1 MDQVK
6 GKAVAFVYVP
16 AQVVSEYIRESRVV
30 QWVVPKSIKMESIE
44 MVETVRSTEGGST
57 ESPEP
62 IKSDIENEE

>member
-6 GKAVAFVYVP
+6 EKAVAFVYVP
-16 AQVVSEYIRESRVV
+16 AQVVSEYIRDSRVV

-44 MVETVRSTEGGST
+44 MVETVRSTDESI

-62 IKSDIENEE
+62 VKSDIEKDE